1 MASQKNKERTY
12 ARNRAV
18 SRTGREKIYERDSTY
33 FLKLVVVLLLGAFWI
48 RFATPIE
55 IGALALGAFPLGLVI
70 GIFLVSRLEKFQY
83 DRKIWYAILL
93 VMTIISYFMPVGL
106 VL

>member
-33 FLKLVVVLLLGAFWI
+33 FLKLVVVLLLGLFWL
-48 RFATPIE
+48 RFETPIM
-55 IGALALGAFPLGLVI
+55 IGVFTLGALPIGLII
-70 GIFLVSRLEKFQY
+70 GVFLVSRLEKFQY
-83 DRKIWYAILL
+83 DRKI
-93 VMTIISYFMPVGL
+93 
-106 VL
+106 